1 MVWKKWMP
9 CLKRRWRVSD
19 LDFSLACLSR
29 WLVCSVVGTGVCA
42 KPSRPGQKGVAAND
56 EKNLSTVQQLTST
69 LKWSIQKNGLAQW
82 RIYIHI
88 SVVLS
93 LSLAICLYIYVYMYI
108 DLLIVPSKKEPC
120 NDLFSRANQ
129 FFSNA
134 GMLNVSPAVPIG
146 FRVFREWDHSLTF
159 WVPWV
164 GWSCRKPGLLL

>member
-1 MVWKKWMP
+1 MDAMLETQVARFRSWFFSGLPFKVVGLQCCWDRGVCKTIKTWAKRCCCKWWKKPLNSPTVDFNPEVEHPKKWP
-9 CLKRRWRVSD
+9 CPVTYLYTYI
-19 LDFSLACLSR
+19 
-29 WLVCSVVGTGVCA
+29 CS
-42 KPSRPGQKGVAAND
+42 S
-56 EKNLSTVQQLTST
+56 
-69 LKWSIQKNGLAQW
+69 
-82 RIYIHI
+82 
-88 SVVLS
+88 LS
-93 LSLAICLYIYVYMYI
+93 LSRYMSIYIYVYMYI